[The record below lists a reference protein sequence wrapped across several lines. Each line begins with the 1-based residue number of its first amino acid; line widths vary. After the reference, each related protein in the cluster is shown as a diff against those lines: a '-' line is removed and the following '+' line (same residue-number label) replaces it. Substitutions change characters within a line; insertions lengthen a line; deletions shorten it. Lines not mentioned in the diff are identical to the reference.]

1 MKSEKEIK
9 ETIDEI
15 HNEAKNSLMVKLGDT
30 IEYETAISMLQWV
43 IDEAYPMKVSELK
56 EEWQKEEDDGGDDDN
71 GN

>member
-43 IDEAYPMKVSELK
+43 IDETYPMKVSELK